1 MRTWGARV
9 GLAIVSVGLLASL
22 ATPADAAGP
31 QITFT
36 STIDGHSLKDAGANS
51 PIALR
56 PTVSTIVKV
65 EVTNNGSAPI
75 EVRSVRLN
83 ARVLGL
89 AFFSYTTRVDLTVAP
104 GASGSRTFALDLG
117 DLDGQATGLL
127 PAELALVAPDRSV
140 LASEHGTVD
149 VKGKLKSVYGIFG
162 LAVAAITALL
172 ILSLLLRLVR
182 RTLPDNRWVRAL
194 RFAVPGLGL
203 GLTVTF
209 TLGALRIVVPSLG
222 TSIGFLLGG
231 LVVGFVLGYLTP
243 APSDEADRD
252 ELDERDVIAA
262 GPLVPGFPARATEPP
277 MAVPTVPVMEART
290 TAPGLAAPAPPA
302 EPARP
307 SALPPD
313 PVDDPRQTRVV
324 GPPSPPPA

>member
-1 MRTWGARV
+1 M
-9 GLAIVSVGLLASL
+9 GLGLLAVL
-22 ATPADAAGP
+22 ATPAAAEGP
-31 QITFT
+31 KIAFT
-36 STIDGHSLKDAGANS
+36 STIDGQSLKEAGANS
-51 PIALR
+51 PIALH
-56 PTVSTIVKV
+56 PTVSTVVHV
-65 EVTNNGSAPI
+65 EVTNNGSSPLEI
-75 EVRSVRLN
+75 RSVRLN

-104 GASGSRTFALDLG
+104 GATGTRTFALDLG

-140 LASEHGTVD
+140 LATEHGTVD
-149 VKGKLKSVYGIFG
+149 VKGKLRSVYGIFG
-162 LAVAAITALL
+162 LAVAGITGLL
-172 ILSLLLRLVR
+172 ILGLLVRLVR

-222 TSIGFLLGG
+222 TSIAFLLGG
-231 LVVGFVLGYLTP
+231 LLVGFVLGYLTP

-262 GPLVPGFPARATEPP
+262 APLVPGFPDRPATATVQP
-277 MAVPTVPVMEART
+277 AVPVTEART
-290 TAPGLAAPAPPA
+290 TAPGLSAPAQPV
-302 EPARP
+302 RP
-307 SALPPD
+307 SAPPQD
-313 PVDDPRQTRVV
+313 PVDDPRQTRVA
-324 GPPSPPPA
+324 GPPPPPPA